1 MTARE
6 IADRF
11 LGNEAD
17 HFGGEPTPVRIR
29 KLIALCGRMKVP
41 IVDVLAFLPSDVTE
55 KMKG

>member
-17 HFGGEPTPVRIR
+17 HGEPTPARIR